1 MPDLVDHGLTDFLDD
16 LVFRPADGL
25 DILLVDDDDF
35 WQRIGCHRGLLKL
48 TGSLVQPKDV
58 APELARDLPGRIGLD
73 HDSDVLQ
80 TIGEPRGY
88 LVQRSRDK
96 TFKLRSAHGDP
107 STQPPALGRLR
118 AAWSDSGGSFPRYA
132 APAHPSLRHPDESP

>member
-1 MPDLVDHGLTDFLDD
+1 MSTRCTCLAPERVPRAASAAFGLGFQGLHLFVGQSEVMPDLVDYGLTDFLDD
-16 LVFRPADGL
+16 IVFRAADGL

-80 TIGEPRGY
+80 TIGEPRG
-88 LVQRSRDK
+88 
-96 TFKLRSAHGDP
+96 
-107 STQPPALGRLR
+107 
-118 AAWSDSGGSFPRYA
+118 
-132 APAHPSLRHPDESP
+132 